1 MFSSTTAKT
10 TLVGARQLICINL
23 KSPSNSGVYNID
35 VVEPELAASIASN
48 VTFGVP
54 EAGDCV
60 LFTATIQNAGNSLA
74 PSYRVGFAP

>member
-1 MFSSTTAKT
+1 MT
-10 TLVGARQLICINL
+10 QLAPSLHFINSIAAL
-23 KSPSNSGVYNID
+23 FGLT

-74 PSYRVGFAP
+74 PSYRVGSAP